1 MTEQSV
7 LSFPS
12 PPLPY
17 FLESGKTHY
26 MPGESHP
33 NRRNLG
39 VFDLILVQCG
49 CLFLGEEDMQWA
61 LGPGDSVILLPDA
74 YHYAVQGCQE
84 ETSFY
89 WLHFQSAASSAAND
103 DSISHNIKLPRHGP
117 IPYPEQA
124 YQLFDSLHLLATEP
138 RSTAFWR
145 EQTLFIELLE
155 LLDPSRSDQEQSRV
169 RKIAEQ
175 VESYIKMHYRE
186 PISNARLSSDLHFH
200 YNYLTRCMKESHG
213 VTPTEYLLQ
222 YRLDQAKRLLLTT
235 QWSMARIA
243 EHVGFQY
250 PPYFSR
256 RFSARF
262 GLSPLQFRKQYT
274 E

>member
-1 MTEQSV
+1 MTERSV
-7 LSFPS
+7 LSIPS

-26 MPGESHP
+26 IPGESHP

-39 VFDLILVQCG
+39 VYDLILVQCG

-61 LGPGDSVILLPDA
+61 LGAGDCIVLLPDA

-89 WLHFQSAASSAAND
+89 WLHFQTAASDAAHD

-169 RKIAEQ
+169 RKVAEQ

-235 QWSMARIA
+235 KWSMARIA

>member
-1 MTEQSV
+1 MTERSV

-39 VFDLILVQCG
+39 VFDLILVQRG

-61 LGPGDSVILLPDA
+61 LGPGDSVVLLPDA

-89 WLHFQSAASSAAND
+89 WLHFQSAASSAADD

-145 EQTLFIELLE
+145 EQTLFIQLLE

>member
-1 MTEQSV
+1 MTGWSV
-7 LSFPS
+7 LSFPAL
-12 PPLPY
+12 PLPF
-17 FLESGKTHY
+17 FLETGKTHY
-26 MPGESHP
+26 IPGESHP

-39 VFDLILVQCG
+39 VYDLILVQSG
-49 CLFLGEEDMQWA
+49 CLFLGEEDMQWE
-61 LGPGDSVILLPDA
+61 LGAGDMVVLLPDA
-74 YHYAVQGCQE
+74 YHYAVQGCRE

-89 WLHFQSAASSAAND
+89 WLHFQTGTSDASGYDA
-103 DSISHNIKLPRHGP
+103 ISHNIKLPRHGP

-124 YQLFDSLHLLATEP
+124 YQLFESLHLLATEP

-155 LLDPSRSDQEQSRV
+155 LLDPSRSGQEQSRV
-169 RKIAEQ
+169 RKIAER

>member
-1 MTEQSV
+1 MTERSV
-7 LSFPS
+7 LSIPS

-39 VFDLILVQCG
+39 VYDLILVQCG

-61 LGPGDSVILLPDA
+61 LGAGDCVVLLPDA

-89 WLHFQSAASSAAND
+89 WLHFQSAASSAAGN

-169 RKIAEQ
+169 RKVAEQ

>member
-61 LGPGDSVILLPDA
+61 LGPGDSVVLLPDA

-89 WLHFQSAASSAAND
+89 WLHFQSAASSAADD

>member
-1 MTEQSV
+1 MGAWRRGLRCIITGCI
-7 LSFPS
+7 
-12 PPLPY
+12 PLRRT
-17 FLESGKTHY
+17 GV
-26 MPGESHP
+26 PGG
-33 NRRNLG
+33 NL
-39 VFDLILVQCG
+39 L
-49 CLFLGEEDMQWA
+49 
-61 LGPGDSVILLPDA
+61 
-74 YHYAVQGCQE
+74 
-84 ETSFY
+84 Y
-89 WLHFQSAASSAAND
+89 WLHFQTAASSAAGD
-103 DSISHNIKLPRHGP
+103 DSISHNIKPPKHGP

-155 LLDPSRSDQEQSRV
+155 PLDPSRSDQEQSRV
-169 RKIAEQ
+169 RKVAEQ

-200 YNYLTRCMKESHG
+200 YNYLTRRMKESHG

-222 YRLDQAKRLLLTT
+222 YRLTRPSGLPLTT

-250 PPYFSR
+250 PPYFLAASPHVSAYR
-256 RFSARF
+256 RRNSESSTR
-262 GLSPLQFRKQYT
+262 SKK
-274 E
+274 

>member
-1 MTEQSV
+1 MGTTCRGYGRIDAGRA
-7 LSFPS
+7 
-12 PPLPY
+12 PLRC
-17 FLESGKTHY
+17 TRV
-26 MPGESHP
+26 PG
-33 NRRNLG
+33 G
-39 VFDLILVQCG
+39 
-49 CLFLGEEDMQWA
+49 
-61 LGPGDSVILLPDA
+61 
-74 YHYAVQGCQE
+74 
-84 ETSFY
+84 TSFY
-89 WLHFQSAASSAAND
+89 WLHFQSAASSTADHA
-103 DSISHNIKLPRHGP
+103 SISHNIKLPRQGH

-124 YQLFDSLHLLATEP
+124 YQLFDTLHLQATEP

-169 RKIAEQ
+169 RKVAEQ

-200 YNYLTRCMKESHG
+200 YNYLTRCMKASHG

-243 EHVGFQY
+243 DHVGFQY

-262 GLSPLQFRKQYT
+262 GPVAAAIPKAVHGISSGMGFGGCALLYSSIRLAVRVRDST
-274 E
+274 ALD

>member
-1 MTEQSV
+1 MTERSV
-7 LSFPS
+7 LSIPS

-39 VFDLILVQCG
+39 VYDLILVQCG

-61 LGPGDSVILLPDA
+61 LGAGDCVVLLPDA
-74 YHYAVQGCQE
+74 YHYAVQECQE

-89 WLHFQSAASSAAND
+89 WLHFQTAASSAAGD
-103 DSISHNIKLPRHGP
+103 DSISHNIKLPKHGP

-169 RKIAEQ
+169 RKVAEQ

>member
-1 MTEQSV
+1 MTERSV
-7 LSFPS
+7 LSIPS

-39 VFDLILVQCG
+39 VYDLILVQCG

-61 LGPGDSVILLPDA
+61 LGAGDCVVLLPDA
-74 YHYAVQGCQE
+74 YHYAVQGCQQ

-89 WLHFQSAASSAAND
+89 WLHFQTAASSAAGD
-103 DSISHNIKLPRHGP
+103 DSISHNIKLPKNGP

-155 LLDPSRSDQEQSRV
+155 LLDPSRSEQEQSRV
-169 RKIAEQ
+169 RKVAEQ

-213 VTPTEYLLQ
+213 VTPTEYLLL

>member
-1 MTEQSV
+1 MTEWSA

-12 PPLPY
+12 LPLPF

-26 MPGESHP
+26 IPGESHP

-39 VFDLILVQCG
+39 VYDLILVQSG
-49 CLFLGEEDMQWA
+49 CLFLAEEETQWTLCAGDM
-61 LGPGDSVILLPDA
+61 VVLLPDA

-89 WLHFQSAASSAAND
+89 WLHFQSAASSTAD
-103 DSISHNIKLPRHGP
+103 HESISHNIKLPRQGP
-117 IPYPEQA
+117 VPYPEQA
-124 YQLFDSLHLLATEP
+124 YHLFDSLHLLATEP

-169 RKIAEQ
+169 RIIAEQ

-213 VTPTEYLLQ
+213 LTPTEYLLQ

>member
-1 MTEQSV
+1 MTERSV
-7 LSFPS
+7 LSIPS

-39 VFDLILVQCG
+39 VYDLILVQCG

-61 LGPGDSVILLPDA
+61 LGAGDCVVLLPDT

-84 ETSFY
+84 ETAFY
-89 WLHFQSAASSAAND
+89 WLHFQTSTLD
-103 DSISHNIKLPRHGP
+103 VPEYDSISHNIQLPKQRR

-124 YQLFDSLHLLATEP
+124 YQLFESLHLLATEP

-169 RKIAEQ
+169 RKVAEQ

>member
-1 MTEQSV
+1 MTERST

-12 PPLPY
+12 LPLPF

-26 MPGESHP
+26 MPGELHP

-39 VFDLILVQCG
+39 VYDLILVQSG
-49 CLFLGEEDMQWA
+49 CLFLAEEETQWTLCAGDM
-61 LGPGDSVILLPDA
+61 VVLLPDA

-89 WLHFQSAASSAAND
+89 WLHFQSASSSTAD
-103 DSISHNIKLPRHGP
+103 HESISHNIKLPRQGP

>member
-7 LSFPS
+7 LSFHS

-39 VFDLILVQCG
+39 VFDLILVQRG
-49 CLFLGEEDMQWA
+49 CLFLGEEDVQWA
-61 LGPGDSVILLPDA
+61 LGAGDSVVLLPDA

-89 WLHFQSAASSAAND
+89 WLHFQSAASSTADD

-138 RSTAFWR
+138 RSSAFWR

-213 VTPTEYLLQ
+213 LTPTEYLLQ

>member
-1 MTEQSV
+1 MSEQSV

-12 PPLPY
+12 LPLPY

-39 VFDLILVQCG
+39 VFDLILVQRG
-49 CLFLGEEDMQWA
+49 CLFLGEEDLRWA
-61 LGPGDSVILLPDA
+61 LRAGDMAVLMPDA
-74 YHYAVQGCQE
+74 HHYAVQGCQE

-89 WLHFQSAASSAAND
+89 WLHFQSGASSTADHA
-103 DSISHNIKLPRHGP
+103 SISHNIKLPRQGH

-124 YQLFDSLHLLATEP
+124 YQLFDTLHLQATEP

-169 RKIAEQ
+169 RKVAEQ

-200 YNYLTRCMKESHG
+200 YNYLTRCMKASHG

>member
-1 MTEQSV
+1 MTERSV

-39 VFDLILVQCG
+39 VFDLILVQRG

-61 LGPGDSVILLPDA
+61 LGPGDSVVLLPDA

-89 WLHFQSAASSAAND
+89 WLHFQSAASSAADD

-222 YRLDQAKRLLLTT
+222 YRLDQAKQLLLTT